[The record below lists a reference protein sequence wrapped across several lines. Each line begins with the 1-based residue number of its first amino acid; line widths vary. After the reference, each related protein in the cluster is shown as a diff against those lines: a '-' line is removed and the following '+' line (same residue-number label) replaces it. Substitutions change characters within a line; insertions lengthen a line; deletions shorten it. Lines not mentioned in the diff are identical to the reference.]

1 VSGERN
7 KSQALTRD
15 LRTSNLPINRCDR
28 CRRRLFDGF
37 LFGVIKCPH
46 CNRLSE
52 FVDKKAEEE
61 YHAARLN
68 GRL

>member
-1 VSGERN
+1 VKYQAANCER
-7 KSQALTRD
+7 LTAD
-15 LRTSNLPINRCDR
+15 SPALPINRCDR

-46 CNRLSE
+46 CNRLLE
-52 FVDKKAEEE
+52 LVDKKAEEE
-61 YHAARLN
+61 YHAAKLN